1 MVIGSPDSDGDQSAD
16 LDWLTA
22 LWTEQLSDRQSAV
35 LSLRADGRTLD
46 EIGQVYGVTRE
57 RIRQIELDARKSV
70 GAVFDAHRD
79 ELPVLE
85 DLMAGQLVV
94 SAEKL
99 FRVLPSAP
107 EAAQHEL
114 IRFMGLSH
122 PQTWDGPLLD
132 CWCYEPGEI
141 DRRLN
146 ALADLAPM
154 SHENMAAAMDELR
167 IEMAEPVSG
176 LLSSEN
182 SKIIRHELGWIRV
195 NRTSRD
201 LAYLWLEKE
210 GSPRSASEI
219 AAMTGNSERA
229 IRETMRRDE
238 DFAQVRPEGTWA
250 LADWRAPGAENRY
263 KNAEEVLIDVL
274 REMGPMELA
283 DLRAEV
289 RHRYP
294 VTAWRINQCLTNS
307 AIGRRADG
315 KYDLAERGAVPLE
328 ESEPRRPDHIKTSGD
343 TIGVRML
350 VDSELLRGSG
360 LHVNRWLTWHLG
372 LRTQP
377 SERVFQMLEPAGSV
391 TIRRGSSNAQI
402 SSLRSAA
409 LAMDLVEG
417 CEAVL
422 LLNTVN
428 KTARLHHACQAISCP
443 AASAG

>member
-1 MVIGSPDSDGDQSAD
+1 MVSVSADSDGDPSWD

-22 LWTEQLSDRQSAV
+22 LWTGQLSDRQRDV
-35 LSLRADGRTLD
+35 LTLRAGGTTLD

-57 RIRQIELDARKSV
+57 RIRQVELTARKTV
-70 GAVFDAHRD
+70 DEVFGAHRD

-94 SAEKL
+94 SGENL
-99 FRVLPSAP
+99 FHALPPGP
-107 EAAQHEL
+107 EPAQLAL

-122 PQTWDGPLLD
+122 PQTWDGPLLNF
-132 CWCYEPGEI
+132 WCCEPEEI
-141 DRRLN
+141 DRRLS
-146 ALADLAPM
+146 ALADLAPL
-154 SHENMAAAMDELR
+154 SHENMAAAMEELG
-167 IEMAEPVSG
+167 IEMADPFSG
-176 LLSSEN
+176 LLYSKN

-201 LAYLWLEKE
+201 LAYLWLERE

-219 AAMTGNSERA
+219 ASIAENSERA

-238 DFAQVRPEGTWA
+238 DFAQLRPEGTWA
-250 LADWRAPGAENRY
+250 LASWRAPGAENRY
-263 KNAEEVLIDVL
+263 KNAEEVLLDVL
-274 REMGPMELA
+274 REMGPMEIA

-289 RHRYP
+289 RRRYP

-307 AIGRRADG
+307 AIGRQADG

-328 ESEPRRPDHIKTSGD
+328 ESEPRRPDHIKVSGD
-343 TIGVRML
+343 VIGVSML
-350 VDSELLRGSG
+350 VDYELMRGSG
-360 LHVNRWLTWHLG
+360 LHVNRWVTWHLG

-391 TIRRGSSNAQI
+391 TIRRASSNAQV

-417 CEAVL
+417 CQVVL
-422 LLNTVN
+422 LLNAAN
-428 KTARLHHACQAISCP
+428 NTARLHHACQASCCP